1 MRHLDCA
8 CARIDLLDVRVPP
21 WLCAGFLAGVL
32 QGIGAFAT
40 ESVQWRCTFW
50 CVGSSACTLTAG
62 EEPFFDREA
71 PRRSVGAWKMKR
83 MT

>member
-21 WLCAGFLAGVL
+21 WLSAGFLAGVL

-40 ESVQWRCTFW
+40 ESVQWRCTALVCRQQRLHSHRW
-50 CVGSSACTLTAG
+50 
-62 EEPFFDREA
+62 
-71 PRRSVGAWKMKR
+71 RRTVL
-83 MT
+83 

>member
-21 WLCAGFLAGVL
+21 WLSAGFLAGVL

-40 ESVQWRCTFW
+40 ESVQWRCTASG
-50 CVGSSACTLTAG
+50 V
-62 EEPFFDREA
+62 
-71 PRRSVGAWKMKR
+71 
-83 MT
+83 